1 MTWVLLAFLSSARFG
16 DREGQRKNLT
26 PSPVKIYVNGEPT
39 YDHHVVHDYDA
50 IFATA
55 GDFANPKL
63 LYVPF
68 YMLESCK
75 NGSHHQR
82 FYSDQRW
89 LTPARDRP
97 IDVLYRSSN
106 CNPKRESIVNHLR
119 ARVEKAGLR
128 FEHSGACSGGS
139 SKPRLQ
145 QSKTEDC
152 AECYKSKMMISMSRD
167 LEPTWEALDEKL
179 LVPNL
184 FGAVPIYLGKGQRL
198 ATEYLHW
205 KTSWWMDLNN
215 FTFPSLETIDKMR
228 VPFPCGAACDRIRN
242 YMKERNIVVH
252 ADTVRVYTQKKAT
265 WSARNFWKTMM
276 KCAFGSAK
284 TIHFVESSPDEF
296 TDVILD
302 QCCWW

>member
-1 MTWVLLAFLSSARFG
+1 M
-16 DREGQRKNLT
+16 
-26 PSPVKIYVNGEPT
+26 
-39 YDHHVVHDYDA
+39 
-50 IFATA
+50 
-55 GDFANPKL
+55 
-63 LYVPF
+63 
-68 YMLESCK
+68 
-75 NGSHHQR
+75 
-82 FYSDQRW
+82 
-89 LTPARDRP
+89 
-97 IDVLYRSSN
+97 
-106 CNPKRESIVNHLR
+106 
-119 ARVEKAGLR
+119 R

-228 VPFPCGAACDRIRN
+228 VPFPCGAACNRIRN

-252 ADTVRVYTQKKAT
+252 TNTVRVYWQRKHML
-265 WSARNFWKTMM
+265 NFGFTASHDLWQTMM

-284 TIHFVESSPDEF
+284 TILFVESSADKS

-302 QCCWW
+302 QCCWA